1 MNGYDAQIA
10 ARALNLDG
18 AADQPRDEN
27 GRWSAGSAPN
37 AHSKLWA
44 ERVTQVASSVREL
57 NQRSN
62 TLFKEN
68 VAAAQ
73 DARKFAENI
82 DKNLDVGDSDE
93 TTKDAAVKEEAWKQ
107 IKEEYQQEGTWPER
121 AQAAAK
127 AQLSWA
133 FVRQAHETRINSLL
147 RLHQKHF

>member
-93 TTKDAAVKEEAWKQ
+93 TTKDAAVKEEAYNES
-107 IKEEYQQEGTWPER
+107 IR
-121 AQAAAK
+121 
-127 AQLSWA
+127 LSKLHPGLKFGVYKYDGHAEPAPA
-133 FVRQAHETRINSLL
+133 FVGVPALTMDSS
-147 RLHQKHF
+147 